1 MQNRA
6 LYRLAS
12 FIRMDSGIDSY
23 GVGSI
28 GLSIPADG
36 CVAGTARAGGSGGAI
51 SQQYRLAAQTHLA
64 LFIFAQVLH
73 IDSLYIV

>member
-36 CVAGTARAGGSGGAI
+36 CVAGTARAPVAVAGLSLSSTAL
-51 SQQYRLAAQTHLA
+51 RLRRIWPFSFLPRYFTS
-64 LFIFAQVLH
+64 IV
-73 IDSLYIV
+73 YI